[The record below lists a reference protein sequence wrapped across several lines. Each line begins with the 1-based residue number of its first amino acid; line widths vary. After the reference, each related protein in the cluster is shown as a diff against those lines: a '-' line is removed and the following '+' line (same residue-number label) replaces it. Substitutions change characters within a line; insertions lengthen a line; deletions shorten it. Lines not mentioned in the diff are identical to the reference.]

1 MAAAVADFR
10 PRSPA
15 AGKLSRRTAGSE
27 ISLPLEAVPDLL
39 AGLARAR
46 RGARPYLVGFAAE
59 TAGGEALVERAS
71 AKLREKRCDA
81 IVANDVGARG
91 IGFGADE
98 NEVTLLFAD
107 GARHAIARAP
117 KQAIAGSLWSL
128 LAARLP
134 APEPVDA

>member
-1 MAAAVADFR
+1 M
-10 PRSPA
+10 
-15 AGKLSRRTAGSE
+15 
-27 ISLPLEAVPDLL
+27 
-39 AGLARAR
+39 
-46 RGARPYLVGFAAE
+46 
-59 TAGGEALVERAS
+59 
-71 AKLREKRCDA
+71 
-81 IVANDVGARG
+81 GARG

-117 KQAIAGSLWSL
+117 KRAVADSLWAL

>member
-1 MAAAVADFR
+1 
-10 PRSPA
+10 
-15 AGKLSRRTAGSE
+15 
-27 ISLPLEAVPDLL
+27 LL

-46 RGARPYLVGFAAE
+46 RGDRPYLVGFAAE
-59 TAGGEALVERAS
+59 TAGGDALVERAT

-81 IVANDVGARG
+81 IVANDVSARG

-117 KQAIAGSLWSL
+117 KRAIADSLWSL

-134 APEPVDA
+134 APEPADA